1 MIKDPH
7 QPTTSECDE
16 QFSRQVADSLE
27 RSLDDLDEH
36 TLAQLARARRTA
48 VNHRSPRFESIGKRE
63 WMGGLAVAASVAA
76 LVVVPMVGQF
86 DQANSQ
92 SDAQD
97 LNMSYLQEDPQ
108 MLLDMEMLLAIGES
122 DIES

>member
-1 MIKDPH
+1 MTNDLH
-7 QPTTSECDE
+7 QPTGSERDE
-16 QFSRQVADSLE
+16 QLSRQLADSLE

-36 TLAQLARARRTA
+36 TLAQLARARRAA
-48 VNHRSPRFESIGKRE
+48 VNQRSPRFESIGRRE

-86 DQANSQ
+86 DQANTSP
-92 SDAQD
+92 DATD

>member
-1 MIKDPH
+1 MTNDPH
-7 QPTTSECDE
+7 QPTSGRDE
-16 QFSRQVADSLE
+16 QLSRQVADSLE

-48 VNHRSPRFESIGKRE
+48 VTHRSYKRE
-63 WMGGLAVAASVAA
+63 GMGGLAVAASVAA

-86 DQANSQ
+86 DQANPQ
-92 SDAQD
+92 PDAQD
-97 LNMSYLQEDPQ
+97 LNMSYLQEDPH

>member
-1 MIKDPH
+1 MTNDPH
-7 QPTTSECDE
+7 QPTSERDE

-48 VNHRSPRFESIGKRE
+48 INHRSYKRE
-63 WMGGLAVAASVAA
+63 WIGGLAVAASVAA

-86 DQANSQ
+86 DQANPQ
-92 SDAQD
+92 PDAQD

>member
-1 MIKDPH
+1 MTNDPH
-7 QPTTSECDE
+7 QPTSERDE
-16 QFSRQVADSLE
+16 QLSRQVADSLE

-48 VNHRSPRFESIGKRE
+48 INHRSYKRE
-63 WMGGLAVAASVAA
+63 WIGGLAVAASVAA

-86 DQANSQ
+86 DQTSHQ
-92 SDAQD
+92 PDDLD
-97 LNMSYLQEDPQ
+97 LNMTYLQEDPQ

>member
-1 MIKDPH
+1 MTNDPH
-7 QPTTSECDE
+7 QPTSERDE
-16 QFSRQVADSLE
+16 QLSRQVADSLE

-48 VNHRSPRFESIGKRE
+48 INHRSYKRE

-86 DQANSQ
+86 DQAGHQ
-92 SDAQD
+92 PDDLD
-97 LNMSYLQEDPQ
+97 LNMTYLQEDPQ

>member
-1 MIKDPH
+1 MTNDPH
-7 QPTTSECDE
+7 QPTSERDE
-16 QFSRQVADSLE
+16 QLSRQVADSLE

-48 VNHRSPRFESIGKRE
+48 INHRSYKRE

-86 DQANSQ
+86 DQTSHQ
-92 SDAQD
+92 PDDLD
-97 LNMSYLQEDPQ
+97 LNMTYLQEDPQ

>member
-1 MIKDPH
+1 MTNDPH
-7 QPTTSECDE
+7 QPTSERDE
-16 QFSRQVADSLE
+16 QLSRQVADSLE

-48 VNHRSPRFESIGKRE
+48 INHRSYKRE
-63 WMGGLAVAASVAA
+63 WVGGLAVAASVAA

-86 DQANSQ
+86 DQTSHQ
-92 SDAQD
+92 PDDLD

>member
-1 MIKDPH
+1 MTNDPH
-7 QPTTSECDE
+7 QPTSERDE
-16 QFSRQVADSLE
+16 QLSRQVADSLE

-48 VNHRSPRFESIGKRE
+48 INHRSYKRE

-86 DQANSQ
+86 DQTSHQ
-92 SDAQD
+92 PDD
-97 LNMSYLQEDPQ
+97 LDPNMTYLQEDPQ

>member
-1 MIKDPH
+1 MTNDPH
-7 QPTTSECDE
+7 QPPSERDE
-16 QFSRQVADSLE
+16 QLSRQVADSLE

-48 VNHRSPRFESIGKRE
+48 INHRSYKRE

-86 DQANSQ
+86 DQTSHQ
-92 SDAQD
+92 PDGLD
-97 LNMSYLQEDPQ
+97 LNMTYLQEDPQ

>member
-1 MIKDPH
+1 MTNDPH
-7 QPTTSECDE
+7 QPTSERDE
-16 QFSRQVADSLE
+16 QLSRQVADSLE

-48 VNHRSPRFESIGKRE
+48 INHRSYKRE
-63 WMGGLAVAASVAA
+63 WMGGRAVAASVAA

-86 DQANSQ
+86 DQTSHQ
-92 SDAQD
+92 PDDLD
-97 LNMSYLQEDPQ
+97 LNMTYLQEDPQ

>member
-1 MIKDPH
+1 MTNDPH
-7 QPTTSECDE
+7 QPTSERDE
-16 QFSRQVADSLE
+16 QLSRQVADSLE

-48 VNHRSPRFESIGKRE
+48 INHRSYKRE

-86 DQANSQ
+86 DQTSHQ
-92 SDAQD
+92 PDD
-97 LNMSYLQEDPQ
+97 LDEIRRPP
-108 MLLDMEMLLAIGES
+108 GF
-122 DIES
+122 

>member
-1 MIKDPH
+1 MTKDPH
-7 QPTTSECDE
+7 QPTSERDE

-48 VNHRSPRFESIGKRE
+48 INHRSYKRE

-86 DQANSQ
+86 DQTSHQ
-92 SDAQD
+92 PDDLD
-97 LNMSYLQEDPQ
+97 LNMTYLQEDPQ

>member
-1 MIKDPH
+1 MA
-7 QPTTSECDE
+7 
-16 QFSRQVADSLE
+16 VADE
-27 RSLDDLDEH
+27 
-36 TLAQLARARRTA
+36 
-48 VNHRSPRFESIGKRE
+48 
-63 WMGGLAVAASVAA
+63 VAA

-86 DQANSQ
+86 DQTSHQ
-92 SDAQD
+92 PDDLD

>member
-1 MIKDPH
+1 MTKDPH
-7 QPTTSECDE
+7 QPTSERDE

-48 VNHRSPRFESIGKRE
+48 INHRSYKRE
-63 WMGGLAVAASVAA
+63 WIGGLAVAASVAA

-86 DQANSQ
+86 DQTSHQ
-92 SDAQD
+92 PDDLD
-97 LNMSYLQEDPQ
+97 LNMTYLQEDPQ